1 MRLEE
6 VFPIVDT
13 LMAMKVTKDPAARSI
28 SQDEIEKKV
37 DYILSSAK
45 KKLVLNHDDFLNV
58 KGAFIHRLGLIHLD
72 DHTQLNRLRELLP
85 PNRLTELLPPTGGR
99 RTRYRRKSRRTRKYK
114 K

>member
-13 LMAMKVTKDPAARSI
+13 LMAMKVTKDTEAPSI
-28 SQDEIEKKV
+28 SPDEIEKKV

-85 PNRLTELLPPTGGR
+85 PTGGR